1 MQTTWWSLSV
11 IPHAGK
17 STLNWRPFPETA
29 YDNHLKKY
37 FLEILLYNSVSYFK
51 IGQSC
56 SVKFVWKVPQQ
67 SGEESWL
74 VGFAS
79 LCLTLPCLTNI
90 SWWRLCCDRCLS
102 LGNDGWIAQVVS
114 GFFRDPV
121 CELVQRGR
129 GAAVQSWS
137 SEGGVFTSGPVQVIT
152 KEFTKSLWDVHPM
165 SKFCQDNSKTTFA
178 DNVTFQLSAEGDCCY
193 LRHSFGGDAG
203 ACFGLS

>member
-1 MQTTWWSLSV
+1 MTGEISKDLWQVVTDNISWMQTTWWSLSV

-37 FLEILLYNSVSYFK
+37 FLEVLLCTSLAYFK

-56 SVKFVWKVPQQ
+56 SVKFVWKVSQQ

-121 CELVQRGR
+121 CELVQLGR

-137 SEGGVFTSGPVQVIT
+137 SEGCVFTSGPVQVIT
-152 KEFTKSLWDVHPM
+152 KGF
-165 SKFCQDNSKTTFA
+165 
-178 DNVTFQLSAEGDCCY
+178 
-193 LRHSFGGDAG
+193 
-203 ACFGLS
+203 